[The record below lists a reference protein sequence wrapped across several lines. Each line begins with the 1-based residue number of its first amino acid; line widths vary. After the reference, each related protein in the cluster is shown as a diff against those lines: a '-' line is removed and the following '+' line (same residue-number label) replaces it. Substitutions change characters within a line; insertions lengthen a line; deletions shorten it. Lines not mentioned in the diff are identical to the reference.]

1 MSYDIDLIDENGKPY
16 KVDKFCEGETQ
27 VLGGS
32 TESSLNITYNY
43 SKFYDDLDEQEG
55 IHWLHNKKAETT
67 IIKLKATI
75 KKLGT
80 NKAIDYW
87 AAIPGNAGFALSI
100 LLKWAEQYPDGI
112 FKVC

>member
-1 MSYDIDLIDENGKPY
+1 MSYDIDLVDENEKPY
-16 KVDKFCEGETQ
+16 KVDKFSEGGTQ

-43 SKFYDDLDEQEG
+43 SKFYKDYLDEQEG

-87 AAIPGNAGFALSI
+87 AATPGNAGFALSI
-100 LLKWAEQYPDGI
+100 LLK
-112 FKVC
+112 